1 MAKTRWLTAPEQR
14 AWRAYLEATTLL
26 FDALDRQLQ
35 RDSGMPHA
43 YYEILV
49 RLSEADSRSMRMS
62 ELADVT
68 RSSRSR
74 LSHAVARLE
83 ERGWLKRVDCQTDKR
98 GQVATLTDAG
108 FAALE
113 EAAPGHVETV
123 RQFLIDRLTPEQV
136 AQLEQIGSI
145 VVAGLETPECEKA
158 RAADRARQPVEA
170 VPDITPAT
178 ASA

>member
-1 MAKTRWLTAPEQR
+1 VGKTRWLSASEQQ

-35 RDSGMPHA
+35 RDAGIPHA

-49 RLSEADSRSMRMS
+49 RLSEAECRSMRMS
-62 ELADVT
+62 ELADAT

-83 ERGWLKRVDCQTDKR
+83 ERGWLKRVDCATDKR
-98 GQVATLTDAG
+98 GQVAVLTEAG

-113 EAAPGHVETV
+113 DAAPGHVEAV
-123 RQFLIDRLTPEQV
+123 RALVIDRLTAEQIT
-136 AQLEQIGSI
+136 QLEQIGKAI
-145 VVAGLETPECEKA
+145 VSALETPECQA
-158 RAADRARQPVEA
+158 VRAVEEPAPVH
-170 VPDITPAT
+170 
-178 ASA
+178 